1 MNLEKKEYLCR
12 YHNLIEKIE
21 KKKQYIAFCEE
32 RSHSIPGQDFSQERV
47 DCTPSYEAPF
57 VKWVL
62 RGLDAERE
70 LKELEAL
77 ASAVKSEIETV
88 ISKIDDY
95 ELQMVLF
102 YRYIDWFTWN
112 AICEKVFFSLATIKR
127 KHRKALALIE
137 INTELEDNV

>member
-47 DCTPSYEAPF
+47 DCSPSYEAPF

-70 LKELEAL
+70 LKELEAS
-77 ASAVKSEIETV
+77 ASAVKGEIESSISKMVNEDERLVLILHYIDWLSWSEIEDAMYA
-88 ISKIDDY
+88 SKSTLMRLHRRALDN
-95 ELQMVLF
+95 LVL
-102 YRYIDWFTWN
+102 
-112 AICEKVFFSLATIKR
+112 
-127 KHRKALALIE
+127 
-137 INTELEDNV
+137 

>member
-47 DCTPSYEAPF
+47 DCSPSYEAPF

-70 LKELEAL
+70 LKELEAS
-77 ASAVKSEIETV
+77 ASIVKVEIESSISKMINEDERLILILHYLDWLSWSEIEDAMYA
-88 ISKIDDY
+88 SKSTLMRLHRRALDN
-95 ELQMVLF
+95 LVL
-102 YRYIDWFTWN
+102 
-112 AICEKVFFSLATIKR
+112 
-127 KHRKALALIE
+127 
-137 INTELEDNV
+137 